1 MYDLTSRQDHASAS
15 ASTSGK
21 PRNDSQPETLKEELG
36 NILEECRI
44 LLPGMQALFGFQT
57 IAVFNERFEQLRG
70 LSPMAHLLSLAIV
83 AVAITLGM
91 APAAFHRIAEPGQ
104 VSRRLIALSSRCIC
118 AALFMLMLAFA
129 LEMFVVF
136 SLATGEQPFSLSVA
150 GLIFLV
156 TGSAWFLLPF
166 FIRRRWRRPSP

>member
-1 MYDLTSRQDHASAS
+1 MYDLTSRQEHAA
-15 ASTSGK
+15 AK
-21 PRNDSQPETLKEELG
+21 AKNDSEAETLKEELS

-57 IAVFNERFEQLRG
+57 IAVFNERFEHLRG
-70 LSPMAHLLSLAIV
+70 LSPVAHLLSLAMV
-83 AVAITLGM
+83 AVAIALGM
-91 APAAFHRIAEPGQ
+91 APAAFHRIAEPGR

-136 SLATGEQPFSLSVA
+136 SLATGEQPLSVSVA
-150 GLIFLV
+150 ALILLI
-156 TGSAWFLLPF
+156 TGAAWFVLPF

>member
-1 MYDLTSRQDHASAS
+1 MYDLTSRQEHPPTSAR
-15 ASTSGK
+15 
-21 PRNDSQPETLKEELG
+21 PRSDSQPETLKEELS

-57 IAVFNERFEQLRG
+57 IAVFNERFEHLRG
-70 LSPMAHLLSLAIV
+70 LSPLAHLLSLAMV
-83 AVAITLGM
+83 AVAIALSM
-91 APAAFHRIAEPGQ
+91 APAAFHRIAEPGR

-136 SLATGEQPFSLSVA
+136 SLATGEQPFSISVA
-150 GLIFLV
+150 ALIFLI
-156 TGSAWFLLPF
+156 TGAAWFVLPF
-166 FIRRRWRRPSP
+166 FIRRRWRRASP